1 VLLFLIDNIF
11 NNIYLLD
18 YFRKNIFVNLCPIE
32 LSKVLI
38 LKGLNFFGGINMV
51 KNDEPEDINEYKIRE
66 IEDKDINSII
76 ELLLN
81 HVNRPI
87 QELLKSKKL
96 AFSGTTNK
104 LKERLKK
111 GISDGII
118 TTFEII
124 SLLDQLED
132 YGNQHIFLFT
142 IFEDELVKLRD
153 HKRVYDL
160 LKEKGYANVYNNYD
174 SLQLPEK
181 SQIILIKHDD
191 QWLKIRW
198 GLKKENLGDP
208 EEKIVTENDGK
219 KYLIKKYLITD
230 VRETSLFQIYLPS
243 GEAELLIKRSN
254 ELDYEKEK
262 DVYTNQ
268 ICEIFGW
275 TSLNAIEI
283 HSIINAI
290 SGSSDVRVRNIGFK
304 TPRESTID
312 IASSSKDKDI
322 DDDPDALT
330 TKAGLT
336 TSIGT
341 KGHFYWLPE
350 SSDGNLENELYSRIY
365 SNRFSIYGERSEE
378 EVNYVIER
386 VRYHLER

>member
-1 VLLFLIDNIF
+1 
-11 NNIYLLD
+11 LLD

>member
-1 VLLFLIDNIF
+1 M
-11 NNIYLLD
+11 LD